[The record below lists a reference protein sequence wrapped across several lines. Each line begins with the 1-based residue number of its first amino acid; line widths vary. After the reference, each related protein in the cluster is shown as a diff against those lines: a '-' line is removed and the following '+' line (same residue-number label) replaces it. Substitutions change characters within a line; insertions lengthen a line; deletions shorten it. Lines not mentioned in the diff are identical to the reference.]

1 MRQYPVLSDQMSFEA
16 INENIKT
23 KIIIE
28 VKKECKRY
36 VIGAIYGDTDGT
48 FYTFILG
55 CEILKLHPDVLSFFQ
70 KYKNIL
76 LKLNHY
82 EWIKF
87 LERVNREEDSHSLA
101 EKLDY
106 ATKRSNLTVYRN
118 LLYDVF
124 SRHNCFYCG
133 HPLRTAME
141 VDHFI
146 PWVFVRDDKLW
157 NFVLSCRKC
166 NNSKSDRLADRR
178 YIGKLLEQND
188 YIVSRRDNIY
198 IVNREYKVYRPGKII
213 EMYRCAE
220 FNGFESG
227 WMPGC
232 VNY

>member
-87 LERVNREEDSHSLA
+87 LERVNR
-101 EKLDY
+101 
-106 ATKRSNLTVYRN
+106 KRIPTPWPKNLIT
-118 LLYDVF
+118 LLKEVTLLFTGTCYMMF
-124 SRHNCFYCG
+124 SAG
-133 HPLRTAME
+133 ITA
-141 VDHFI
+141 FI
-146 PWVFVRDDKLW
+146 AGIR
-157 NFVLSCRKC
+157 
-166 NNSKSDRLADRR
+166 
-178 YIGKLLEQND
+178 
-188 YIVSRRDNIY
+188 
-198 IVNREYKVYRPGKII
+198 
-213 EMYRCAE
+213 
-220 FNGFESG
+220 
-227 WMPGC
+227 
-232 VNY
+232 